1 MGEGVIELV
10 REIVINLI
18 CTFLGAYLGFK
29 YAIKAEKDLSNER
42 DSETRDFLLNRLRN
56 ELLIIKANLEKSW
69 SKKDVILTYEFTS
82 WKLMLTTGDLKLFSD
97 EPYYTT
103 MISLCSQI
111 EFLIEIERNNDY
123 LNTVIEVRKSVLDQ
137 LSSESGHIRQLLYTC
152 HTREGRIYGMDTE

>member
-1 MGEGVIELV
+1 MGEEVFSIMRDV
-10 REIVINLI
+10 VINLA
-18 CTFLGAYLGFK
+18 CTFFGAFLGFK

-42 DSETRDFLLNRLRN
+42 DTETRQFLLNRLRN

-69 SKKDVILTYEFTS
+69 NKKDVILTYEFTS

-103 MISLCSQI
+103 MITLCSQI
-111 EFLIEIERNNDY
+111 EFLMDIERNNDY

-137 LSSESGHIRQLLYTC
+137 LSSESDHIRLMLYEEL
-152 HTREGRIYGMDTE
+152 R